1 MSMFRIVIADDHPI
15 VLQALK
21 KTLQEEFPSVYIE
34 EATDATLLFEKV
46 SQQQWDLVITD
57 LAMPGGGGLIAL
69 RKIKQLKK
77 SLPVLI
83 ISTYPAE
90 QYRASAIKA
99 GADDY
104 ISKDS
109 FPVGLITAI
118 RRILEKKKNKSS

>member
-1 MSMFRIVIADDHPI
+1 MADDHPI

-21 KTLQEEFPSVYIE
+21 KTLQEEFPDVYIE
-34 EATDATLLFEKV
+34 DAADATALFEKV

-83 ISTYPAE
+83 ISTYPAD

-99 GADDY
+99 GAEDY

-109 FPVGLITAI
+109 FPTGLITAI
-118 RRILEKKKNKSS
+118 RRILEKKKK

>member
-1 MSMFRIVIADDHPI
+1 MFRIVIADDHPI

-21 KTLQEEFPSVYIE
+21 KTLQEEFPAVYIE
-34 EATDATLLFEKV
+34 EAADATMLFEKV

-109 FPVGLITAI
+109 FPAGLITVI